1 MDLSLFC
8 DLYIIGEYI
17 RLKRVLANM
26 PRYRLGM
33 HNGLQTIREYC
44 GSGIAMTKK
53 EIQINS
59 RYYPEMQRKLELFN
73 SISERERLFYEEF
86 KRRQL
91 IVPAGFRFKRDTSAF
106 NVAYWNKL
114 EPCSN
119 RLECDTGYYD
129 DYGFNVRSRGEMI
142 VGNAL
147 KSLGLEAKYEPRIV
161 LKGSK
166 TRTPDYS
173 FPVHV
178 IDRCFFVEFMGM
190 TDDDEYIDDNAEKIR
205 LYMRNGIL
213 PNRDLILISGA
224 RNWIPEQESIARLIA
239 AAVNNAV
246 LSAYNKQSFED

>member
-1 MDLSLFC
+1 MKISLFC
-8 DLYIIGEYI
+8 NTYIIAEYL
-17 RLKRVLANM
+17 RLKRVLAGM
-26 PRYRLGM
+26 PRYGIGL
-33 HNGLQTIREYC
+33 HNGKRVIREYL
-44 GSGIAMTKK
+44 GSGDARCVCTA
-53 EIQINS
+53 QIDGKA
-59 RYYPEMQRKLELFN
+59 YDEMQRKLELFN

-224 RNWIPEQESIARLIA
+224 RNWIPAQESIARLIA

>member
-129 DYGFNVRSRGEMI
+129 DYGFNVRSRGEMM

-147 KSLGLEAKYEPRIV
+147 KELGLEAKYEPTIQ
-161 LKGSK
+161 LKGGRK
-166 TRTPDYS
+166 KNPDYS
-173 FPVHV
+173 FPVRI
-178 IDRCFFVEFMGM
+178 IDRCFFIEFMGM
-190 TDDDEYIDDNAEKIR
+190 TDDEDYIDGNYLKLDE
-205 LYMRNGIL
+205 YMRNGIL
-213 PNRDLILISGA
+213 LNRDLIVISGTK
-224 RNWIPEQESIARLIA
+224 NWIPTQESLKRKIAFFIND
-239 AAVNNAV
+239 AVM
-246 LSAYNKQSFED
+246 SAYERNV